1 MLKHT
6 RVIVALT
13 FCFGAAAYAGVMY
26 DAACFACGYKV
37 SALHVGSG
45 RSRGGEHEIY
55 YAAEWKA
62 IVEVFFDT
70 RGLTNDWTPP
80 AIIDGEQWPAYAK
93 VASYKYTGQ
102 TPARLERLDG
112 YGNATDKY
120 CVIVC
125 PLCGKKALAF
135 QSSGKWD

>member
-6 RVIVALT
+6 RAIVATVL
-13 FCFGAAAYAGVMY
+13 CLGAMAHAGLMY
-26 DAACFACGYKV
+26 EAACFACGYKV
-37 SALHVGSG
+37 SDLHVGSG
-45 RSRGGEHEIY
+45 RTPDSEHEIY

-70 RGLTNDWTPP
+70 RGLTNNWTTP
-80 AIIDGEQWPAYAK
+80 AVIDGGQWPAYAK
-93 VASYKYTGQ
+93 VVSYGFAGQ
-102 TPARLERLDG
+102 RPARLERLDG

-125 PLCGKKALAF
+125 PLCGEKALAF